1 MPEISQLFLKEVKSV
16 GLFGLG
22 RSNLAVLDLLPEGT
36 PVTLR
41 SDGKIDRGAI
51 PSGLKIK
58 AILEGAE
65 ALENIDEDMLILSPS
80 VRRERPE
87 IALALKSGR
96 RVTSDAELFFEK
108 VGAPVYAVSGSD
120 GKSTVATLTS
130 LLLDEGTA
138 LCGNIGVPMLRAL
151 SGDSSRYVT
160 ELSSFMLRYLSP
172 DCERAVLTNVTE
184 NHLDWHADFEEYLA
198 AKLGIYKNAR
208 EPVLNFDDATV
219 RENMTVGVFAAVS
232 DEADFSTLKK
242 AVRAEVYYT
251 AEGGYIKR
259 CGEPY
264 IEISSVKRR
273 ERHSIKNLLLA
284 LAMADGSHTDARRV
298 ATEFG
303 GLPHRCEVVMT
314 HGGITYI
321 NSSIDT
327 SPARC
332 RTTLSAQG
340 APTVVILGGRGKGVP
355 FDGIREPL
363 MQIGRGVVLY
373 GECREEIERVLPEGL
388 PTRHADTM
396 DEAVRLA
403 AGLARQGDT
412 VLLSP
417 AATSYDRYK
426 SFEER
431 GEDFKKSVKEYCEK
445 HS

>member
-1 MPEISQLFLKEVKSV
+1 MPKISQLFSKEVKSV

-22 RSNLAVLDLLPEGT
+22 RSNLALLNLLPEKT

-41 SDGKIDRGAI
+41 SDGKIERGTI
-51 PSGLKIK
+51 PSSLKIK
-58 AILEGAE
+58 AIYEGAA

-87 IALALKSGR
+87 IALALASGKT
-96 RVTSDAELFFEK
+96 VTSDAELFFEG
-108 VGAPVYAVSGSD
+108 VTSPVYAVSGSD

-130 LLLDEGTA
+130 LLLGEGTA

-151 SGDSSRYVT
+151 SGGYSRYVT
-160 ELSSFMLRYLSP
+160 ELSSFMLRYLNP
-172 DCERAVLTNVTE
+172 TCERAVLTNVTK
-184 NHLDWHADFEEYLA
+184 NHLDWHADFEEYTA

-208 EPVLNFDDATV
+208 EPVLNFDDALV
-219 RENMTVGVFAAVS
+219 RENMTSKTFAAVS
-232 DEADFSTLKK
+232 DEVDFSTLKR

-251 AEGGYIKR
+251 VEGGYIKR

-264 IEISSVKRR
+264 IEVAAVKRR
-273 ERHSIKNLLLA
+273 ERHNLKNLMLA
-284 LAMADGSHTDARRV
+284 LAMTDDRHIDARRV

-303 GLPHRCEVVMT
+303 GLPHRCEVVTT
-314 HGGITYI
+314 HRGITYI
-321 NSSIDT
+321 NSSVDT

-332 RTTLSAQG
+332 GATLSAQG

-355 FDGIREPL
+355 FDEIREPL
-363 MQIGRGVVLY
+363 MRVGRGAVLY
-373 GECREEIERVLPEGL
+373 GECRDEIERALPEGL
-388 PTRHADTM
+388 PTRRADTM

-403 AGLARQGDT
+403 TALARQGDT